1 MSETPHKSG
10 FVTIL
15 GRPNVGKSTL
25 VNAITGEKLSII
37 TPKAQTTRHR
47 IRSIASSE
55 QYQVVFSDTPGII
68 EPAYL
73 LQEKMMGFVNAAI
86 EDADILMV
94 LIEPGDKLENKTF
107 AEQLRSQGK
116 PIFLVINKVDM
127 STQAVLEQTI
137 GEWGSQL
144 LPEKTFPVSA
154 LHKFGLDVLLEE
166 IVKSLPVG
174 PAYFPKDQLTD
185 LSEKF
190 FVAEIIREK
199 ILLYYKQEIPYSVEV
214 AVESFKDEP
223 GIVKIRAIIY
233 TEKDSQKNIIIGPG
247 GSAIKRMGTQAR
259 KSIETFLNKK
269 VFLDLFIKVK
279 DNWRKDPSLLK
290 GFGYGE

>member
-1 MSETPHKSG
+1 MSDATHKAG

-25 VNAITGEKLSII
+25 VNALTGEKLSII

-47 IRSIASSE
+47 IRSIASQE
-55 QYQVVFSDTPGII
+55 NYQVVFSDTPGII

-73 LQEKMMGFVNAAI
+73 LQEKMMGFVNAAL
-86 EDADILMV
+86 EDADSLVV
-94 LIEPGDKLENKTF
+94 LIEPGDRLENSAF
-107 AEQLRSQGK
+107 AEQVRTSGK
-116 PIFLVINKVDM
+116 PVFLVINKVDL
-127 STQAVLEQTI
+127 STQEVLEATI
-137 GEWGSQL
+137 GEWGAKL

-154 LHKFGLDVLLEE
+154 LHKFGMDVLMAEL
-166 IVKSLPVG
+166 VKSLPVA

-199 ILLYYKQEIPYSVEV
+199 ILLYYKEEIPYAVEV
-214 AVESFKDEP
+214 VVESFKDEP
-223 GIVKIRAIIY
+223 AIVKIRALIY
-233 TEKDSQKNIIIGPG
+233 TEKESQKNIIIGPA

-279 DNWRKDPSLLK
+279 DNWRKDPSQLK